1 MNKLNDDY
9 YWYDKATDTVI
20 QCDKTQYRKFL
31 NKNNGNYILYFA
43 KKTLYNIKYNSQ
55 NNRGK
60 DAIKYDKFNL
70 AFNSL
75 IHGEK
80 EYVVSTVCL
89 PYVCNLYDCYDR
101 DPDKP
106 LIFET
111 IALENNSRIYTY
123 LNYCINEAK
132 SVHDDIILK
141 IIREI

>member
-1 MNKLNDDY
+1 MNELNDDY

-20 QCDKTQYRKFL
+20 QCNKTQYNNFL
-31 NKNNGNYILYFA
+31 TKNNGV
-43 KKTLYNIKYNSQ
+43 
-55 NNRGK
+55 K

-70 AFNSL
+70 VNGSETDL
-75 IHGEK
+75 IYGAK
-80 EYVVSTVCL
+80 QYMVSTVCL
-89 PYVCNLYDCYDR
+89 PYVCNLYDCSDR

-111 IALENNSRIYTY
+111 IVLENNSRIYTY